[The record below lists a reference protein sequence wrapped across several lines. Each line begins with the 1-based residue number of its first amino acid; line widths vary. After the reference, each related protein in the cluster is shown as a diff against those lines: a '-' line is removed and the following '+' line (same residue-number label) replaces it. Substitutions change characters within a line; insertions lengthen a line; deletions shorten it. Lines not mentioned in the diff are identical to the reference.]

1 MNLKVVIRSTQNIPG
16 SPVRAYADI
25 TLNEVFVVRD
35 VKLIQLG
42 NRLFMGMPS
51 KDIGNEKWRDMCH
64 PINADFREEMQAA
77 YIEAYNDYLTNQ
89 ATKLIVQS

>member
-1 MNLKVVIRSTQNIPG
+1 MNLKVEIRSTQNIPS

-42 NRLFMGMPS
+42 NKLFIGMPS
-51 KDIGNEKWRDMCH
+51 KDISNEKWRDMCH
-64 PINADFREEMQAA
+64 PTEADFREEMQAA
-77 YIEAYNDYLTNQ
+77 YIEAYNDYLLN
-89 ATKLIVQS
+89 KVPNLIIS